1 MFHVGERLIG
11 ETSQCQ
17 PLVRYSEAEPGKDLP
32 LTIFIPFSSS
42 ALCQSKRS
50 VCAFDDINTS
60 LTVVAD
66 SETCRSAKPKV
77 YRRYRV

>member
-1 MFHVGERLIG
+1 MPTFG
-11 ETSQCQ
+11 
-17 PLVRYSEAEPGKDLP
+17 EAEPGKDLP
-32 LTIFIPFSSS
+32 LTILIPFSSS

-66 SETCRSAKPKV
+66 SETGRSAKPKV
-77 YRRYRV
+77 YRRYRVKIRMHVMYIRDYVQ